1 MIKKFLESPMEINIW
16 PDYVLWNW
24 GKGNFKM
31 VHEIGTTSKDKINAF
46 GGKNTRDFGALYTHL
61 LSTKYKQQISTYLV
75 IVL

>member
-1 MIKKFLESPMEINIW
+1 MEINIW

-46 GGKNTRDFGALYTHL
+46 GGKKLAILEHFTP
-61 LSTKYKQQISTYLV
+61 IYLV
-75 IVL
+75 LSINNK